1 MRRRLVVRER
11 NTASVASVFLAAAVA
26 LVLLIAQASRAH
38 AAETPIPPSPTR
50 WVTDTASVLTP
61 ATRDALDERLAAYN
75 RATGHQVIVWTGTTT
90 GDAPLEDWTI
100 RAFTAWHVGRK
111 KLDDGLALF
120 VFTQD
125 RKARIEVG
133 YGLEGIVTDATASSI
148 IRNQIAPRMK
158 AGDPDGAITAGVSSL
173 LAVIGGEQGAQAGQT
188 PEPIESSSDTGTFPF
203 WILILFVIIFI
214 IAVRKA
220 RHGGYYTIGSGGWSS
235 GGGWGGSS
243 SGGFG
248 GFSGGGGMGG
258 GGGASGG
265 W

>member
-1 MRRRLVVRER
+1 MRRRRVLGER
-11 NTASVASVFLAAAVA
+11 IAALAAAVLLVAAAA
-26 LVLLIAQASRAH
+26 LVLSLLNRPAL

-50 WVTDTASVLTP
+50 WVTDTAGLLTP
-61 ATRDALDERLAAYN
+61 ATRDSLDQRLEAYERD
-75 RATGHQVIVWTGTTT
+75 TGHQVIVWIGTTT

-120 VFTQD
+120 IFTQD

-133 YGLEGIVTDATASSI
+133 YGLEGVVTDAAASSI

-158 AGDPDGAITAGVSSL
+158 AGDPDGAVTAGVSAL
-173 LAVIGGEQGAQAGQT
+173 LATIGGEKGANAGQT
-188 PEPIESSSDTGTFPF
+188 PPPVESSPNTEFPF
-203 WILILFVIIFI
+203 WVLALFIIIF
-214 IAVRKA
+214 ALAFSRA
-220 RHGGYYTIGSGGWSS
+220 RRHGGYYTIGSGGWFGGG
-235 GGGWGGSS
+235 GGGWGG
-243 SGGFG
+243 GGGGGG
-248 GFSGGGGMGG
+248 GFSGGGGGGG